1 MLCIKLREPL
11 PSMWAGTRG
20 ETPARMRGD
29 VMPNPDV
36 VFELGINRDIQID
49 DDDLSAIQNLQSLRM
64 PQGAPRR
71 AAMCSWTW
79 SGDSR

>member
-36 VFELGINRDIQID
+36 VFELGINRDV
-49 DDDLSAIQNLQSLRM
+49 
-64 PQGAPRR
+64 
-71 AAMCSWTW
+71 
-79 SGDSR
+79 

>member
-29 VMPNPDV
+29 VLPNPDV

-49 DDDLSAIQNLQSLRM
+49 DDDFSAIQNLQSFADASR
-64 PQGAPRR
+64 
-71 AAMCSWTW
+71 CSEEG
-79 SGDSR
+79 GDVFVDLVR